1 MGLKDVLTNRGVKL
15 PEDFDERLDLMVSA
29 LRKDPS
35 YKEKLTH
42 FKRQR
47 GGGPEGD
54 DWLGPKL
61 QGFIDTMSGPGAQ
74 AAWRSLFG
82 VLFLLKYLESI
93 PAFGSILGAALDLM
107 VMGGKVLIKVLQRA
121 IPTLFGLI
129 PLPFMN
135 IIGLMMAAALG
146 MLLWPILAIV
156 SFSRTD
162 FTSAIDSFIRVIP
175 PPIGETIA
183 DLFLE
188 ANRTVAKLDVRR
200 QEIAGQISA
209 ALDSLA
215 EVFTGVKDNAVSFGQ
230 KTMEAAKPTVDG
242 LKEQVSTVQIPTV
255 QSLTPKT
262 GARRRTLRR
271 RKHKQTRHANLRKNS
286 HW

>member
-1 MGLKDVLTNRGVKL
+1 MGLKDVLTSRGIQL
-15 PEDFDERLDLMVSA
+15 PEDFDERMDLMVAA

-47 GGGPEGD
+47 GGGPEQE

-61 QGFIDTMSGPGAQ
+61 QAFIDGVSGPGAQ
-74 AAWRSLFG
+74 VAWKSLFG

-93 PAFGSILGAALDLM
+93 PAFGSILGAALDLL
-107 VMGGKVLIKVLQRA
+107 VMGGKMMTKTLQKV
-121 IPTLFGLI
+121 IPTVFGLI

-135 IIGLMMAAALG
+135 IVGLMFAAALG
-146 MLLWPILAIV
+146 MILWPILAIV

-162 FTSAIDSFIRVIP
+162 FTSAVDSFIRIIP
-175 PPIGETIA
+175 PPLGETIA

-188 ANRTVAKLDVRR
+188 ANRTVAKLEVRR
-200 QEIAGQISA
+200 QQIAEQISS

-215 EVFTGVKDNAVSFGQ
+215 NVITGVKENATALGQ
-230 KTMEAAKPTVDG
+230 KTLEAANVEPV
-242 LKEQVSTVQIPTV
+242 QRVSIPTV
-255 QSLTPKT
+255 GGRK
-262 GARRRTLRR
+262 RTFRR
-271 RKHKQTRHANLRKNS
+271 RKYRHTRNANIRKNT
-286 HW
+286 HR

>member
-47 GGGPEGD
+47 GGGPEEE
-54 DWLGPKL
+54 DWLGPNL
-61 QGFIDTMSGPGAQ
+61 QKFIDGISGPGAQ
-74 AAWRSLFG
+74 MAWRSLFG

-107 VMGGKVLIKVLQRA
+107 VMGGKVLIKVLQRS

-135 IIGLMMAAALG
+135 ILGLMMAAVLG
-146 MLLWPILAIV
+146 MILWPILAIV

-162 FTSAIDSFIRVIP
+162 FTSAIDSFIRIIP

-183 DLFLE
+183 DMFLE
-188 ANRTVAKLDVRR
+188 ANRTIAKLEVRR
-200 QEIAGQISA
+200 QKIAEQISA

-215 EVFTGVKDNAVSFGQ
+215 EVFTGVKENAASLGKQ
-230 KTMEAAKPTVDG
+230 TLEAAQEIPSVT
-242 LKEQVSTVQIPTV
+242 IPTATNPFPIP
-255 QSLTPKT
+255 QRA
-262 GARRRTLRR
+262 GRRTLRR

-286 HW
+286 HR